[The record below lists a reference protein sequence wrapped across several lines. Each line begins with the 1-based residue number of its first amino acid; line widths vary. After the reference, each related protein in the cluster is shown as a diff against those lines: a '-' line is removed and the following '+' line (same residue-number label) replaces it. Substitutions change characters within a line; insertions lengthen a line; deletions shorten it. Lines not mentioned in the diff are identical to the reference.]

1 MALAAP
7 FGACLLL
14 LMAYNYARF
23 GSPLQVGQSYQLSG
37 YDPKTIHFGKLS
49 YLLPNLWYYGISPP
63 RPTILFPFLL
73 LTPAPLTYPFSPPA
87 GYATPEVTGGLL
99 TMTPL
104 LLFAFVLPWLHRRR
118 PALMGALARPLL
130 VACAAGLLALA
141 FLSYEFFN
149 TTERYEVDFSGVFL
163 FAALAAWFALSA
175 GPPGRRRRSI
185 RALGAV
191 LALWGCLTGVAISF
205 TGYENLLS
213 KTHPG
218 TWNTLESV
226 TAPISTVMAVLA
238 GHPIL
243 AGVQAANQAELSP
256 VSLTSIGRGVESFW
270 LTVGTSAR
278 LTIVSPDQRVA
289 AIVATME
296 PGAELR
302 RGATLS
308 VRIADASRAP
318 REYSIDGGGPLRLPI
333 ELKRGLNRL
342 VLTPVATATNTPN
355 PAVASTQQLLVVP
368 SLTIVGSY

>member
-1 MALAAP
+1 
-7 FGACLLL
+7 
-14 LMAYNYARF
+14 
-23 GSPLQVGQSYQLSG
+23 
-37 YDPKTIHFGKLS
+37 
-49 YLLPNLWYYGISPP
+49 
-63 RPTILFPFLL
+63 
-73 LTPAPLTYPFSPPA
+73 
-87 GYATPEVTGGLL
+87 
-99 TMTPL
+99 
-104 LLFAFVLPWLHRRR
+104 
-118 PALMGALARPLL
+118 
-130 VACAAGLLALA
+130 
-141 FLSYEFFN
+141 
-149 TTERYEVDFSGVFL
+149 
-163 FAALAAWFALSA
+163 
-175 GPPGRRRRSI
+175 
-185 RALGAV
+185 V